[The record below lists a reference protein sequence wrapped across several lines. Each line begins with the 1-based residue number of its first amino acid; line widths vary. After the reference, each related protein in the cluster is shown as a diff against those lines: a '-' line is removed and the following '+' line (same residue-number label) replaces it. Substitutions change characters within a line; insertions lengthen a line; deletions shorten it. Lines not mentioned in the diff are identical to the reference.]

1 MSYNNPYAQMYPYG
15 MTPQNQAAFMQAQSQ
30 QFYQP
35 APAAL
40 QPQSSSPPIGL
51 NGKVVDSA
59 DVVKAT
65 EVPIGGYG
73 VFPRADL
80 NEIYVKSWNNNGTT
94 SVTTYQPVAAAET
107 ATESADHHIALI
119 LQKITTLE
127 GKLDF
132 LLNLPTEQNQT
143 EKMTQN
149 FEEEKVV
156 KKEGI
161 INAF

>member
-1 MSYNNPYAQMYPYG
+1 MSYNNPYVQMYPYG
-15 MTPQNQAAFMQAQSQ
+15 MTPQNQAALMQAQSQ

-35 APAAL
+35 APAAP
-40 QPQSSSPPIGL
+40 QPQFSSPPIGL

-94 SVTTYQPVAAAET
+94 SVTTYQPVAATET
-107 ATESADHHIALI
+107 ATESADHRIALI

-127 GKLDF
+127 EKLNF
-132 LLNLPTEQNQT
+132 LLSSPIEQKQT
-143 EKMTQN
+143 EKIQN

>member
-1 MSYNNPYAQMYPYG
+1 MSYYNPYAQMYPYG
-15 MTPQNQAAFMQAQSQ
+15 MTPQNQSGLMQAQSQ
-30 QFYQP
+30 QFSQP
-35 APAAL
+35 APAAP
-40 QPQSSSPPIGL
+40 QPQYSIPPVGL

-107 ATESADHHIALI
+107 TTESADHRIALI

-132 LLNLPTEQNQT
+132 LLNNPNAQETE
-143 EKMTQN
+143 EKIVEN
-149 FEEEKVV
+149 EEPKVV
-156 KKEGI
+156 KKEGVL
-161 INAF
+161 NAF

>member
-1 MSYNNPYAQMYPYG
+1 MSYNSPYVQQMYPYG
-15 MTPQNQAAFMQAQSQ
+15 MTPQSQSAFMPAQSQ

-35 APAAL
+35 APAAT
-40 QPQSSSPPIGL
+40 QPQYSVQTVGL
-51 NGKVVDSA
+51 NGKIVDSA

-80 NEIYVKSWNNNGTT
+80 GEIYIKSWNTNGTT
-94 SVTTYQPVAAAET
+94 SITTYQPVVTAAT
-107 ATESADHHIALI
+107 AVEGADHHIALI
-119 LQKITTLE
+119 LEKIEALE
-127 GKLDF
+127 GKLEF
-132 LLNLPTEQNQT
+132 YLNSQQVQQT
-143 EKMTQN
+143 EMIKQDET
-149 FEEEKVV
+149 KVV